1 MSVSIEGV
9 PAVSRMLAEMNG
21 IYPKVTYRAINKSVA
36 KTKTAVNSAIREQ
49 INLPAAYVR
58 EKLKTQSATP
68 SELSGR
74 VYGEKRGILLSR
86 FSANALLQKSKSLP
100 SRLKGRAGLSDG
112 SVSFDAIPAGKKL
125 KQISVKIKTHGSRQ
139 KLKLFPIRLR
149 GSNAI
154 GLAVRTGKGKRDYKI
169 LYGPSIS
176 QVFNTLKDGLEGDA
190 SREFL
195 AQFESQLDYEL
206 SRIRQS

>member
-1 MSVSIEGV
+1 MSVVIEGV

-58 EKLKTQSATP
+58 EKLLTQLAT
-68 SELSGR
+68 SSQLSGR
-74 VYGEKRGILLSR
+74 VYGQKRGILLSR
-86 FSANALLQKSKSLP
+86 FAANALLQTSKSSLN
-100 SRLKGRAGLSDG
+100 RLRGRAGLSDDF
-112 SVSFDAIPAGKKL
+112 VSFDPIPAGKKL
-125 KQISVKIKTHGSRQ
+125 KQISIKVKSRGSRQ
-139 KLKLFPIRLR
+139 RFKLFPIRLR

-154 GLAVRTGKGKRDYKI
+154 GLAVRTGKGKRDYKV

-176 QVFNTLKDGLEGDA
+176 QVFNTLKGGLEGDA
-190 SREFL
+190 STEFL